1 MAILKILKDGDE
13 LLRKKSREVTE
24 ITPRIITLLDDMK
37 DTLHKANGCGLA
49 APQVGVLR
57 RIVLVEVEDG
67 ELYEMINPEIIE
79 RSEETQE
86 ELEGCLSV
94 PGRWGFTVRPQTV
107 TVKAM
112 DRNGNYYTVTGSDL
126 LARAICHETDHLDGI
141 LYTDISTHMLTEEE
155 QKKYKL
161 K

>member
-67 ELYEMINPEIIE
+67 KLYEMINPEIIE
-79 RSEETQE
+79 RSDDIQE

-94 PGRWGFTVRPQTV
+94 PGKWGITRRPQTV

-141 LYTDISTHMLTEEE
+141 LYTDHALRMLTKEEIE
-155 QKKYKL
+155 EL
-161 K
+161 